1 MIKKQVLEYF
11 DWDDVERFI
20 CDELNIVPAQF
31 CVYHEVVGGDY
42 KDLWHVWSKIHFDGL
57 IIGRYTELHLG
68 DIDYLMKRIVKE
80 FGDWVNCLRPILI
93 KLRADLGES
102 AMMIYYH
109 R

>member
-1 MIKKQVLEYF
+1 MIKKQVLEYY

-42 KDLWHVWSKIHFDGL
+42 KDLWHVWSTIHDVLNNGMCTKL
-57 IIGRYTELHLG
+57 NLD

-80 FGDWVNCLRPILI
+80 FGGWVECLRPILI
-93 KLRADLGES
+93 KLRAEIGES
-102 AMMIYYH
+102 AMIYYH
-109 R
+109 W